1 MTPSQIQ
8 LSDAEPRLV
17 FDDAL
22 LLDAGQPLLG
32 AEQLGSPLR
41 LAAGSS
47 YPMPLHADVA
57 A

>member
-1 MTPSQIQ
+1 MISSQTQ

-17 FDDAL
+17 FGDAL

-32 AEQLGSPLR
+32 VEQLGSLPR

-47 YPMPLHADVA
+47 YPTPLHAGA
-57 A
+57 AS